1 MLKFIEEL
9 LVGLCVMETGE
20 KFFHLLIHRNV
31 TGMNECQ
38 QNIELLR
45 WEQLSHPKKTNVN

>member
-45 WEQLSHPKKTNVN
+45 WEQLSHPKKTKVN